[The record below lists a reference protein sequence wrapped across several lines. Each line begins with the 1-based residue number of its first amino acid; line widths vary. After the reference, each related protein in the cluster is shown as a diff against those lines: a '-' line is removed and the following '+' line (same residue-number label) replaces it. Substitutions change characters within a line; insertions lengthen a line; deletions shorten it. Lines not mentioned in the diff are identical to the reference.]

1 MRLVTALALL
11 FLAPQWASAGTVM
24 FDGSWQDQSFLF
36 HSANDYVQE
45 GTRLR
50 IRSDDSVSVLWRPAP
65 RDLRQARQANW
76 YWAVEEGVAP
86 TDLTLKGGDDRNIA
100 LYFLFAPREVADD
113 MEDASPD
120 RVFRHEAVRI
130 LVYVRGGNREP
141 GTIVASPYLEQ
152 RGVLVALRGTGNGT
166 FRESVDLAADFRRA
180 FGTPPGVLLGLGI
193 SADSDDTN
201 GVIEAELG
209 DLVIE

>member
-1 MRLVTALALL
+1 MTTATSP
-11 FLAPQWASAGTVM
+11 FTSCSRPG
-24 FDGSWQDQSFLF
+24 
-36 HSANDYVQE
+36 
-45 GTRLR
+45 RLR
-50 IRSDDSVSVLWRPAP
+50 TTWRTPP
-65 RDLRQARQANW
+65 
-76 YWAVEEGVAP
+76 P
-86 TDLTLKGGDDRNIA
+86 IA
-100 LYFLFAPREVADD
+100 SSGTKRC
-113 MEDASPD
+113 ASSSN
-120 RVFRHEAVRI
+120 
-130 LVYVRGGNREP
+130 VRGGNREP